1 MTRRLML
8 IALLSVSVVGLAAR
22 ADEQA
27 MRNVP
32 RISIDE
38 VKALMAKKQVI
49 LVDVRDPQ
57 SFAEGHMPGA
67 LNVPFDHIP
76 NHVDAWKKDARLLI
90 TYCACTNE
98 TTAARAVVD
107 MNAFG
112 ITNAKALLG
121 GWNEWVKRGEKI
133 ER

>member
-1 MTRRLML
+1 MTRRLMFFFVLSL
-8 IALLSVSVVGLAAR
+8 IGVLPIRGDA
-22 ADEQA
+22 QA

-32 RISIDE
+32 RITIDE
-38 VKALMAKKQVI
+38 VKALMAQDRVI

-57 SFAEGHMPGA
+57 SFADGHMPGA

-76 NHVDAWKKDARLLI
+76 NYVDAWKKDTRLLV

-121 GWNEWVKRGEKI
+121 GWNEWVKRREKV
-133 ER
+133 EK

>member
-1 MTRRLML
+1 MSRHLML
-8 IALLSVSVVGLAAR
+8 IALLAFGAVGLVR
-22 ADEQA
+22 GDEQA

-67 LNVPFDHIP
+67 LNVPFDDIP
-76 NHVDAWKKDARLLI
+76 KYVDAWKKDARVLI

-121 GWNEWVKRGEKI
+121 GWHEWIKRGERV